1 MLRCARK
8 MTTPARTT
16 RATAPPAKRKNS
28 MSLEGEAASLDP
40 PLDEDDVSEPAL
52 LEPVEP
58 VPPPVAPV
66 VACS

>member
-1 MLRCARK
+1 
-8 MTTPARTT
+8 
-16 RATAPPAKRKNS
+16 